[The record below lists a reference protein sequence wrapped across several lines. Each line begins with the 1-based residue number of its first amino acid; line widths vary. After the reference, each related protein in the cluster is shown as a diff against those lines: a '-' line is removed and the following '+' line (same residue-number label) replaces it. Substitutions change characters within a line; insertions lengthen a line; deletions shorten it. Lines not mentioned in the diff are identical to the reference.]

1 MYNRLDKVDNLC
13 IENYTILFISLYFL
27 KKDKNIHRG
36 EILKTAVGKSGQKVE
51 QVAKKA
57 GYKRSTYYTHIEKPG
72 LDLRIL
78 EKYGK
83 AMSYDFTE
91 EVPEM
96 NKYILEDPPA
106 KYIPRTFEE
115 AINQL
120 GQLREKYD
128 QLNEKYKQLNEEHN
142 LLHNKYDQ
150 FRDEYIQYLRMYKG
164 TELVSHKKSQDKS

>member
-1 MYNRLDKVDNLC
+1 MYNRLDKVDKLC

-57 GYKRSTYYTHIEKPG
+57 GYKRSTYYTHIEQPD

-91 EVPEM
+91 EIPEM

-120 GQLREKYD
+120 GQLRDKYD

-150 FRDEYIQYLRMYKG
+150 FRDEYIQYLRTYKG